1 MSSTPSPEHPSDD
14 AELAVILAA
23 GEGSRLIPHQAGPPK
38 PVLPLLGLS
47 LVERTVLACLKAGI
61 RRFLFVLG
69 HREEEVR
76 AHVAEMAARRGCEVD
91 FVTASDWRLGNG
103 ASALAAAEKVAD
115 RSFLLLMVDHRVD
128 PSVIQAVRQTPLGP
142 GEICLAV
149 DRDKEQVFDLDDV
162 TKVTLRNGRVAQL
175 GKSLERWDAADM
187 GVFRCTAA
195 LFEELRG
202 AAAAGRHSLTDGV
215 NRLAANG
222 GVIAVDMTGQAWL
235 DIDTSQAYREAT
247 RRLRHSLAKGR
258 EDGYISTYVNRPIS
272 TRLSAWLATTPI
284 TPNQITVISFLVSLI
299 GAACLALGESV
310 ATVLTVLGALLVQ
323 GSSIVDGCDGEVARL
338 KHLASA
344 RGAWLDTLLDRYS
357 DMAVTLAITFA
368 CASQQAGGSGWIWA
382 GGFVAGTGF
391 LLTSYATK
399 EFMLCHGHP
408 YPDHILLRLKKRD
421 LRLFVICAGALL
433 GHAFAAVLA
442 MGALSHAC
450 VFGILAMGW
459 RTTGRASPPQP
470 S

>member
-1 MSSTPSPEHPSDD
+1 M
-14 AELAVILAA
+14 ILAA
-23 GEGSRLIPHQAGPPK
+23 GEGSRLVPHQAGPPK
-38 PVLPLLGLS
+38 PVFPLLGLS
-47 LVERTVLACLKAGI
+47 LAERTVLACLKAGI

-76 AHVAEMAARRGCEVD
+76 AHVAEMAVRRGCEVD
-91 FVTASDWRLGNG
+91 FVIASKWPLGNG
-103 ASALAAAEKVAD
+103 ASVLAAAEKVAD
-115 RSFLLLMVDHRVD
+115 HSFLLLMVDHRVD
-128 PSVIQAVRQTPLGP
+128 SSVIQTVRCTPLGP

-162 TKVTLRNGRVAQL
+162 TKVTLENGRIARL
-175 GKSLERWDAADM
+175 GKSLENWDAADM

-222 GVIAVDMTGQAWL
+222 NVIAVDMTGQAWL
-235 DIDTSQAYREAT
+235 DIDTPQAYREAT
-247 RRLRHSLAKGR
+247 RRLRHSLAKPR
-258 EDGYISTYVNRPIS
+258 EDGYISTYLNRPIS
-272 TRLSAWLATTPI
+272 TRLSAWLATTPV
-284 TPNQITVISFLVSLI
+284 TPDQITVVSFFVSLI
-299 GAACLALGESV
+299 GAACLALGGSV
-310 ATVLTVLGALLVQ
+310 ATVLGALLVQ
-323 GSSIVDGCDGEVARL
+323 WASIVDGCDGEVARL
-338 KHLASA
+338 NHLASA

-357 DMAVTLAITFA
+357 DMAVTLAITSA
-368 CASQQAGGSGWIWA
+368 CASQQADLSGWIWA

-391 LLTSYATK
+391 LLTSYVTK

-421 LRLFVICAGALL
+421 LRLFVICAGALC

-459 RTTGRASPPQP
+459 RAAGNSSPLEP